1 MLEEDLA
8 VLAGFDAVWQRVLLG
23 KSDAEQDNG
32 QQWAE
37 LMQGMYDQWQGL
49 RCVAQCAC
57 GSVRHRLFCLCAEA
71 RRSFCALQTACFLDT
86 GDIFV
91 TAETCNFASCTPYN
105 LRKLY
110 KSAAKLAERLQKA
123 EQDEGFPLDGAWET
137 IVRHGES
144 LKELLEDCL
153 P

>member
-23 KSDAEQDNG
+23 KSDAEEGDG
-32 QQWAE
+32 TQWSE
-37 LMQGMYDQWQGL
+37 LLQGMYDQWQGL
-49 RCVAQCAC
+49 RCMAKCAC
-57 GSVRHRLFCLCAEA
+57 GSARHMLFFLCAEA

-91 TAETCNFASCTPYN
+91 TAETCNFASYTPYN

-110 KSAAKLAERLQKA
+110 QNAEKLAGLLQNA
-123 EQDEGFPLDGAWET
+123 SMQ
-137 IVRHGES
+137 
-144 LKELLEDCL
+144 EDCAL
-153 P
+153 AEAASAIQRQIVCLRRLIGCALQ

>member
-23 KSDAEQDNG
+23 KSDAEEDG
-32 QQWAE
+32 QLPWAE
-37 LMQGMYDQWQGL
+37 LLQGMYDQWQGL
-49 RCVAQCAC
+49 RCVAKCAC
-57 GSVRHRLFCLCAEA
+57 GSARHTLFCLCAET

-110 KSAAKLAERLQKA
+110 QNAEKLAGLLQNASMQGDCAIEEAASAIQRQIVCLRRLIGCALQ
-123 EQDEGFPLDGAWET
+123 
-137 IVRHGES
+137 
-144 LKELLEDCL
+144 
-153 P
+153 